1 MNAVADNQGKPEI
14 KPDGKPDGKKEIKRS
29 RKIFWL
35 LLLVSGLP
43 YLVSWIWYA
52 NMDIMPEIAP
62 SNRGELTSP
71 VRSIADLSL
80 QTINSETVLTNEL
93 KGNWLL
99 IMAGSSDCDE
109 RCLKNVFYMRQ
120 VRRLM
125 GEDRQNVERIFVL
138 TDQQKLTEFKEKIE
152 PFEGM
157 SIVTTNSPDGEQ
169 LIDAMKISD
178 TQPLNRIYIADP
190 AANLMMAYPSDV
202 DPEDIAKDFRRLIK
216 LVRIGKPKQAE

>member
-1 MNAVADNQGKPEI
+1 MNAVADNQDKPVE
-14 KPDGKPDGKKEIKRS
+14 KKEVKRS

-52 NMDIMPEIAP
+52 NMDSMPDMAP
-62 SNRGELTSP
+62 SNRGELISP
-71 VRSIADLSL
+71 VRSIADLNL
-80 QTINSETVLTNEL
+80 QDINSETLQTNAL

-109 RCLKNVFYMRQ
+109 LCLKNVFYMRQ

-125 GEDRQNVERIFVL
+125 GEDRQKIQRIFVL
-138 TDQQKLTEFKEKIE
+138 TDQQNFTEFKEKIG

-157 SIVTTNSPDGEQ
+157 SIVTTDNPDGEQ
-169 LIDAMKISD
+169 LINTMKISD
-178 TQPLNRIYIADP
+178 AQPLNRIYIADP
-190 AANLMMAYPSDV
+190 AANLMMAYQSDV

-216 LVRIGKPKQAE
+216 VVRIGKPKQAG